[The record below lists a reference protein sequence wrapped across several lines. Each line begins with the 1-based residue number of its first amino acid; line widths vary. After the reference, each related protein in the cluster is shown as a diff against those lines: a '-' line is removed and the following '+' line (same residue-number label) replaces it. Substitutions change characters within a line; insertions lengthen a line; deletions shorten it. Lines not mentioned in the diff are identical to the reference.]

1 MLTKVQKRNRII
13 TLIIILTV
21 LALSCIFYAPI
32 NKSLKVFL
40 LENFSIV
47 QLRDNLLVHYISV
60 GQGDATAINFPDGRV
75 MLIDAGPDDSAS
87 TLSSYLT
94 NKVFNNQTDFTID
107 YFILTHADADHI
119 GGAMRILSDF
129 DIGIVYMP
137 IIESETNVYK
147 NLVNY
152 INENNINSEII
163 SAKVELV
170 GGVNLKIFE
179 PLDRTSTNNTCPL
192 IKLEFYDT
200 SFLFTGDIDSS
211 AESEFIRLYGDELDI
226 DVLKVAHHGSSYSTS
241 EEFIKATTPEYSV
254 ISVGKNSYGHP
265 SSEVLNRLE
274 TNGVVNYRTDI
285 NGNILFLVGKD
296 YENFILTTNYTIT
309 NLIIDY
315 RLFVLVIDSVVLI
328 EIVIL
333 SVRECKK

>member
-1 MLTKVQKRNRII
+1 MTA
-13 TLIIILTV
+13 
-21 LALSCIFYAPI
+21 LALSCIFYEPI

-47 QLRDNLLVHYISV
+47 QLKDNLLVHYISV

-129 DIGIVYMP
+129 DIGIIYMP

-147 NLVNY
+147 NLVKY

-170 GGVNLKIFE
+170 GGVNLEIFE

-274 TNGVVNYRTDI
+274 TNGVENYRTDI

-315 RLFVLVIDSVVLI
+315 RLFVLIIDSVVLI

-333 SVRECKK
+333 SVRKCKK

>member
-1 MLTKVQKRNRII
+1 M
-13 TLIIILTV
+13 TV

-47 QLRDNLLVHYISV
+47 QLKDNLLVHYISV

-147 NLVNY
+147 NLVKY

-170 GGVNLKIFE
+170 GGVNLEIFE

-192 IKLEFYDT
+192 VKLEFYDT

-254 ISVGKNSYGHP
+254 ISVGENSYGHP

-285 NGNILFLVGKD
+285 NGNILFFVGKD
-296 YENFILTTNYTIT
+296 NENFILTTNYTIT

-315 RLFVLVIDSVVLI
+315 RLFVLTIDSVVLI

-333 SVRECKK
+333 SVRKCKK

>member
-1 MLTKVQKRNRII
+1 MTA
-13 TLIIILTV
+13 
-21 LALSCIFYAPI
+21 LALSCIFYEPI

-47 QLRDNLLVHYISV
+47 QLKDNLLVHYISV

-129 DIGIVYMP
+129 DIGIIYMP

-170 GGVNLKIFE
+170 GGVNLEIFE

-274 TNGVVNYRTDI
+274 TIGVENYRTDI
-285 NGNILFLVGKD
+285 NGNILFFVGKD
-296 YENFILTTNYTIT
+296 NENFILTTNYTIT

-315 RLFVLVIDSVVLI
+315 RLFVLVIDSIVLI

-333 SVRECKK
+333 YVRKCKK

>member
-147 NLVNY
+147 NLVKY

-170 GGVNLKIFE
+170 GGVNLEIFE
-179 PLDRTSTNNTCPL
+179 PLDRASTNNTCPL
-192 IKLEFYDT
+192 VKLEFYDT

-254 ISVGKNSYGHP
+254 ISVGENSYGHP

-274 TNGVVNYRTDI
+274 TNGVENYRTDI

-315 RLFVLVIDSVVLI
+315 RLFVLVIDSIVLI

-333 SVRECKK
+333 YVRKCKK

>member
-1 MLTKVQKRNRII
+1 M
-13 TLIIILTV
+13 TV

-147 NLVNY
+147 NLVKY

-170 GGVNLKIFE
+170 GGVNLEIFE
-179 PLDRTSTNNTCPL
+179 PLDRASTNNTCPL
-192 IKLEFYDT
+192 VKLEFYDT

-254 ISVGKNSYGHP
+254 ISVGENSYGHP

-285 NGNILFLVGKD
+285 NGNILFFVGKD
-296 YENFILTTNYTIT
+296 NENFILTTNYTIT

-315 RLFVLVIDSVVLI
+315 RLFVLTIDSVVLI

-333 SVRECKK
+333 SVRKCKK